1 MCPIHFTRLKEGDVG
16 HFDGIGS
23 NNGFFGYGYFCL
35 KHYNNKGKYW
45 CQTTCNVCCNDHC
58 ISGIERSCRYCH
70 RTCRS
75 LECYQR
81 HANRTDTR
89 GPESEK
95 SSCENVG
102 IAEKYWKSLKGN
114 PKITVVVNGNARIR
128 PTPVL
133 SAQTCHASQEESYN
147 FCFLRLRNDTKRND
161 IV

>member
-16 HFDGIGS
+16 HFHGIGS
-23 NNGFFGYGYFCL
+23 NNVFFGYGYFCL
-35 KHYNNKGKYW
+35 KHYNNKGKHW

-89 GPESEK
+89 GRESEK
-95 SSCENVG
+95 SSCENECWNCRK
-102 IAEKYWKSLKGN
+102 ILEKSKRKPEDHRCGEWKCKNSTNTCAVSANLS
-114 PKITVVVNGNARIR
+114 PKPRRI
-128 PTPVL
+128 
-133 SAQTCHASQEESYN
+133 
-147 FCFLRLRNDTKRND
+147 
-161 IV
+161 I